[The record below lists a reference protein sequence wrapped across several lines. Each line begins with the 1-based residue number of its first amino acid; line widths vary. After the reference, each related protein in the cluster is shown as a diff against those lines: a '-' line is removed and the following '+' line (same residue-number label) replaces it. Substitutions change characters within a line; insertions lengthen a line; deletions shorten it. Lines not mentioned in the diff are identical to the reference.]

1 MGQTTT
7 RRTFIHQAAGALA
20 GAASVGTTAVGAPES
35 GAVPKSR
42 TKRPS
47 SSERI
52 TIGVIGLRNQGHN
65 DMTRFLA
72 SRQAQ
77 VAWVADPD
85 DAIRPEVIEQVRKIQ
100 GKPPKRVRDFRHVL
114 DAGDVDAVVV
124 ATPDH
129 WHAIATVMA
138 CQAGKDVY
146 VEKPAS
152 HNVREGRAMVDA
164 ARKHG
169 RVVQVGSHQRS
180 AEHYQQAVEFVRSG
194 KLGKIGLA
202 KAGVIFQRS
211 AIGRPADCAPPKSV
225 DYDLW
230 QGPAPKRPFNPN
242 RFHYN
247 WHFFWDYGT
256 GEMGNWAAHHLDI
269 IMWALDLDYPQAVS
283 ATGGVFVL
291 GERDNRETPDT
302 QVVLFDY
309 PGLSL
314 VWELRQWST
323 HGQDGAV
330 STAFYGDQA
339 ALMVNRSHWEVR
351 PEWKNKKETYIEG
364 FKKPG
369 KTYLGDHVN
378 NFIDCVR
385 TRKRPNADIEDG
397 HKTAVMCHL
406 GNLATRLHRRL
417 VFDGRTETFVGDAEA
432 NRYLTR
438 EYRKPYV
445 LPKM

>member
-1 MGQTTT
+1 MMCQTN
-7 RRTFIHQAAGALA
+7 RRTFVQQAAGALA
-20 GAASVGTTAVGAPES
+20 GA
-35 GAVPKSR
+35 GAVAAASPVPGQERRRRSSR
-42 TKRPS
+42 VPP
-47 SSERI
+47 SERI

-65 DMTRFLA
+65 DMIQFL
-72 SRQAQ
+72 SNRQAE
-77 VAWVADPD
+77 VAWLADPD
-85 DAIRPEVIEQVRKIQ
+85 DGIRPECAEQVKRIQRKA
-100 GKPPKRVRDFRHVL
+100 PKRVRDFRTVL
-114 DAGDVDAVVV
+114 DAKDVDAVIV

-152 HNVREGRAMVDA
+152 HNVKEGRAMVDA
-164 ARKHG
+164 ARKHK

-194 KLGKIGLA
+194 QLGKIGLA
-202 KAGVIFQRS
+202 KAGVIFRR
-211 AIGRPADCAPPKSV
+211 AKIGNPLDCAPPKTV

-230 QGPAPKRPFNPN
+230 LGPAPKRPFNPN

-269 IMWALDLDYPQAVS
+269 VMWALDLGYPTAVS
-283 ATGGVFVL
+283 ATGGLFVL
-291 GERDNRETPDT
+291 DDRETPDT

-309 PGLSL
+309 PNLSV
-314 VWELRQWST
+314 VWELRQWSS
-323 HGQDGAV
+323 HGRDGTT

-339 ALMVNRSHWEVR
+339 ALMVNRSGWEVR
-351 PEWKNKKETYIEG
+351 PEPKNKKETHLDG

-369 KTYLGDHVN
+369 KTPLSDHVR
-378 NFIDCVR
+378 NFVECVKSR
-385 TRKRPNADIEDG
+385 ERPNADIEDG

-406 GNLATRLHRRL
+406 GNIATRLHRRL
-417 VFDGRTETFVGDAEA
+417 VFDAKTETFTGDAEA
-432 NRYLTR
+432 SKYLTR
-438 EYRKPYV
+438 DYRKPYV
-445 LPKM
+445 LPEV